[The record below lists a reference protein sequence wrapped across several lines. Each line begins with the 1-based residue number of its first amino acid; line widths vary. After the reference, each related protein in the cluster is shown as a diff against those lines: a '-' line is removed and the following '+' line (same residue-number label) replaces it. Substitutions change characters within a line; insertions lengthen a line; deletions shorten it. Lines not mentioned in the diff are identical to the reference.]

1 MTNHI
6 CANIFSVTYRQVA
19 ILQLLILVCLLAFL
33 QTTGHTASLTVHGRI
48 LWVSDGDTVALLDA
62 NHTLHK
68 IRLAGIDAPETAMPY
83 GRQATLHLMSLVLD
97 KNVTAVGY
105 KRDRYGR
112 IVATLMLGAQDV
124 NLAMIQT
131 GLAWHYKRYANEQPT
146 AQSQTYAQAEE
157 RARAKNLALWRDA
170 DPSAPWDWRKSRKNR
185 STQNV
190 EVIFPAKLAMY
201 TGNNS

>member
-1 MTNHI
+1 MTNRI
-6 CANIFSVTYRQVA
+6 CPNIFSATHRQVA
-19 ILQLLILVCLLAFL
+19 ILRLFILVCLLVFL
-33 QTTGHTASLTVHGRI
+33 QTTGHTAPLTVQGRI
-48 LWVSDGDTVALLDA
+48 LWVTDGDTVALLDEH
-62 NHTLHK
+62 HTLHK

-83 GRQATLHLMSLVLD
+83 GRQATLHLVSLVLD

-112 IVATLMLGAQDV
+112 IVATLMLGAHDV
-124 NLAMIQT
+124 NLAMIQA

-146 AQSQTYAQAEE
+146 AQAQAYAQAEE
-157 RARAKNLALWRDA
+157 RARVKNLALWGDA
-170 DPSAPWDWRKSRKNR
+170 DPSAPWDWRKSRRSR

-190 EVIFPAKLAMY
+190 GVIFPAKLAMY